1 MLKVLN
7 SGLQTTVQDL
17 GRIGFRNFGVPKSGV
32 MDAVSAGFANAI
44 LNNNKNDAVLE
55 MALLGPKL
63 EFLESTSIVISGAE
77 MCAKLND
84 TIISNNKIYKI
95 NKGDIVSFEDLLKGT
110 RTYLAVKGGF
120 QTETVLKSKSFYG
133 GITKT
138 DILKKN
144 DIVSFKPYENEII
157 QNNSVV
163 NNELHFYE
171 SSVIEISKG
180 PELELF
186 STLEIEKLL
195 KQTYTVSVKNNRM
208 GYRLIEVVNPHSISM
223 ITSPVLPG
231 TVQLIPSG
239 QLIIL
244 MKDAQTTGGYHR
256 VFQLTEKAIA
266 ILAQKKAG
274 DQFNFK
280 LV

>member
-7 SGLQTTVQDL
+7 PGLQTTVQDL

-32 MDAVSAGFANAI
+32 MDAISAGFANAI

-55 MALLGPKL
+55 MTLLGPKI
-63 EFLESTSIVISGAE
+63 EFLETTSIVVSGAE
-77 MCAKLND
+77 MSAKLND
-84 TIISNNKIYKI
+84 TAISNYKIYKI
-95 NKGDIVSFEDLLKGT
+95 NKGDIISFENLLKGT
-110 RTYLAVKGGF
+110 RAYLAVKGGF
-120 QTETVLKSKSFYG
+120 QTETVLKSKSFYE

-138 DILKKN
+138 GILSKN
-144 DIVSFKPYENEII
+144 DIIPFKPQVNEIVK
-157 QNNSVV
+157 NNSSI
-163 NNELHFYE
+163 NNKLQFYE
-171 SSVIEISKG
+171 SLVIEISKG
-180 PELELF
+180 PEFELF
-186 STLEIEKLL
+186 SLAEIDKLL
-195 KQTYTVSVKNNRM
+195 KHTYTVSVRNNRM
-208 GYRLIEVVNPHSISM
+208 GYRLDEVVNPHSISM

-244 MKDAQTTGGYHR
+244 MKDAQTAGGYPR

>member
-7 SGLQTTVQDL
+7 PGLQTTVQDL

-32 MDAVSAGFANAI
+32 MDAISAGFANAI

-55 MALLGPKL
+55 MTLLGPKI
-63 EFLESTSIVISGAE
+63 EFLETTSIVVSGAE
-77 MCAKLND
+77 MSAKLND
-84 TIISNNKIYKI
+84 TAISNYKIYKI
-95 NKGDIVSFEDLLKGT
+95 NKGDIMSFENLLKGT
-110 RTYLAVKGGF
+110 RAYLAVKEGF
-120 QTETVLKSKSFYG
+120 QTETVLKSKSFYE

-138 DILKKN
+138 GILSKN
-144 DIVSFKPYENEII
+144 DIIQFKPQVNEIVK
-157 QNNSVV
+157 NNSSI
-163 NNELHFYE
+163 NNKLQFYE
-171 SSVIEISKG
+171 SLVIEISKG
-180 PELELF
+180 PEFELF
-186 STLEIEKLL
+186 SLAEIDKLL
-195 KQTYTVSVKNNRM
+195 KHTYTVSVRNNRM
-208 GYRLIEVVNPHSISM
+208 GYRLDEVVNPHSISM

-244 MKDAQTTGGYHR
+244 MKDAQTTGGYPR